1 LYFDG
6 VDCVCDVIAA
16 LDRAVKAALAARA
29 FAAGSWVVGQFE
41 SEDRRSCRNS
51 VLQELRQWCPV
62 LGADYFWLAD
72 NTANER
78 QSGNGFRTSVP
89 LRRDLSLFAIESE
102 RYVS

>member
-1 LYFDG
+1 MDSLSP
-6 VDCVCDVIAA
+6 VIGWKTNRVPHPGEVREDAS
-16 LDRAVKAALAARA
+16 RVWV
-29 FAAGSWVVGQFE
+29 AGQLNLRTNEVAE
-41 SEDRRSCRNS
+41 IP